1 MALSLF
7 VSTMSAL
14 RAWIKAVSPT
24 RESIVTAGTLAIV
37 FGATYLAAYFTRSE
51 LLLRGSDAATIV
63 RTIGWVV
70 LLKVIVF
77 YSRGI
82 CHRPLRSIR
91 FEDLSVLVRA
101 TTTCLLVLVA
111 INYYFTTW
119 QLGWIQIPRT
129 VLLLDWAFTLL
140 AVGGLQAAARSIY
153 EELMPDAP
161 VGHQRSALIIDAS
174 PQGQAIAA
182 KLMAAKR
189 GGYFISGLLDDDP
202 TFQGSRTSVARV
214 IGGID
219 HVAACAQR
227 LRVTD
232 VIIRQGSV
240 FGRRMRRICETCA
253 AIRVRVM
260 IAESQGE
267 GEEIE
272 VRVRDVELRDLVTH
286 PDPMPVEHRQAVASW
301 VCGETVMVT
310 GAGGSIGA
318 DICRKLVLLKAA
330 RILLVERSECSLFDL
345 HGELEERISSDDAG
359 RIGLTPCL
367 VDIHDSER
375 MEEIFREYRPGI
387 VIHAAAYKH
396 VPMLQG
402 HPAQAIEN
410 NILATA
416 GLADLAEAH
425 GVKTFVALSTD
436 KAVNPTG
443 VMGASKLV
451 AERFLQALGEGS
463 ATKFVVVR
471 FGNVLG
477 SSGTIVPIFTRLL
490 VRRQPIVVT
499 HPEVARSFLTSTD
512 AARLVM
518 FAGAV
523 AESSETYALDMGE
536 PVRIVE
542 LVKSLA
548 FVMRVP
554 RGDVEISFSGL
565 RDGEKLSEELFFD
578 DESRQRLGNSQ
589 LCRVS
594 RPGRP
599 LAEVR
604 QWLGDLKGAI
614 LGEGPEA
621 ARGVLMEIAGLDST
635 TSSVGIAPL
644 GGGDGPQESR
654 L

>member
-1 MALSLF
+1 MALTLI

-14 RAWIKAVSPT
+14 RAWLKAIAPT
-24 RESIVTAGTLAIV
+24 RESIVTAGCLAIV

-51 LLLRGSDAATIV
+51 LLLRGSDAETIV

-70 LLKVIVF
+70 ALKVFVF

-101 TTTCLLVLVA
+101 TTTCLLLLVA

-119 QLGWIQIPRT
+119 RLGWIQIPRT

-140 AVGGLQAAARSIY
+140 AVGGVQAAARSIY
-153 EELMPDAP
+153 EELIPEAP
-161 VGHQRSALIIDAS
+161 IGHQRSALVIDAS

-182 KLMAAKR
+182 NLMAAKR
-189 GGYFISGLLDDDP
+189 GGYFVSGLLDDDP
-202 TFQGSRTSVARV
+202 SHHGSRTSVARV

-219 HVAACAQR
+219 QVAACAQR

-232 VIIRQGSV
+232 VIVRQGSV

-260 IAESQGE
+260 IAESDGE
-267 GEEIE
+267 GEAAQ
-272 VRVRDVELRDLVTH
+272 VRVRDVELRDLVAH
-286 PDPMPVEHRQAVASW
+286 PDPMPGEHRRAVASW
-301 VCGETVMVT
+301 VRGETVMVT

-318 DICRKLVLLKAA
+318 EICRKLVTLQAA
-330 RILLVERSECSLFDL
+330 RILLVDRSECSLFDV
-345 HGELEERISSDDAG
+345 HGELEERVAASADVKT
-359 RIGLTPCL
+359 GLTPCL
-367 VDIHDSER
+367 VDIYDGER
-375 MEEIFREYRPGI
+375 MEEIFREHRPGI

-410 NILATA
+410 NILATV

-425 GVKTFVALSTD
+425 HVKTFVALSTD

-451 AERFLQALGEGS
+451 AERFLQSLGEGA

-477 SSGTIVPIFTRLL
+477 TSGTAVPIFTRLL

-499 HPEVARSFLTSTD
+499 HPEVARRFMTSTD

-523 AESSETYALDMGE
+523 AESSETYVLDMGE

-554 RGDVEISFSGL
+554 RSDVDIRFSGL

-578 DESRQRLGNSQ
+578 DETRQRLGDSQ
-589 LCRVS
+589 VFRVS
-594 RPGRP
+594 RPVRP
-599 LAEVR
+599 LTEVR
-604 QWLGDLKGAI
+604 QWLGELKGAI

-621 ARGVLMEIAGLDST
+621 ARAVLMEIAAGDSV
-635 TSSVGIAPL
+635 TSAEGIARV
-644 GGGDGPQESR
+644 GGDDGPLETRS
-654 L
+654 

>member
-1 MALSLF
+1 MALTLI

-14 RAWIKAVSPT
+14 RAWLKAVAPT
-24 RESIVTAGTLAIV
+24 RESIVTAGCLAIV
-37 FGATYLAAYFTRSE
+37 FGGTYLAAYFTRSE
-51 LLLRGSDAATIV
+51 LLLRGSDAETIV

-70 LLKVIVF
+70 ALKVFVF
-77 YSRGI
+77 YTRGI

-101 TTTCLLVLVA
+101 TTTCLLIFVA

-119 QLGWIQIPRT
+119 RLGWIQIPRT

-153 EELMPDAP
+153 EELMPDVP
-161 VGHQRSALIIDAS
+161 IGHQRSALVIDAS

-189 GGYFISGLLDDDP
+189 VGYFVSGLLDDDP
-202 TFQGSRTSVARV
+202 SHHGSRTSVARV

-260 IAESQGE
+260 IAESHGE
-267 GEEIE
+267 GESAE

-286 PDPMPVEHRQAVASW
+286 PDPMRGEHREAVASW
-301 VCGETVMVT
+301 VRGETVMVT

-318 DICRKLVLLKAA
+318 EICRKLVSLQPA
-330 RILLVERSECSLFDL
+330 RILLVDRSECGLFEV
-345 HGELEERISSDDAG
+345 HGELQERVAG
-359 RIGLTPCL
+359 SGEGAIGLTPCL
-367 VDIHDSER
+367 VDIHDTER
-375 MEEIFREYRPGI
+375 MEEIFREHRPGI

-402 HPAQAIEN
+402 HPVQAIEN
-410 NILATA
+410 NVFATA

-425 GVKTFVALSTD
+425 RVKSFVALSSD

-443 VMGASKLV
+443 VMGASMLV
-451 AERFLQALGEGS
+451 AERFLQSLGEGS

-477 SSGTIVPIFTRLL
+477 SSGTVVPIFTRLL

-499 HPEVARSFLTSTD
+499 HPDVARRFMTATD

-523 AESSETYALDMGE
+523 AESSGTYALDMGE
-536 PVRIVE
+536 PVQIVE

-554 RGDVEISFSGL
+554 RSEVEIRFGGL
-565 RDGEKLSEELFFD
+565 RDGEKLSEELFHD
-578 DESRQRLGNSQ
+578 DETRQRLGDSQ
-589 LCRVS
+589 VFRVA
-594 RPGRP
+594 RPVRP

-604 QWLGDLKGAI
+604 QWLGELKGAI

-621 ARGVLMEIAGLDST
+621 ARGVLMEIAALDGT
-635 TSSVGIAPL
+635 ASSVGIARS
-644 GGGDGPQESR
+644 GEDDGPSEARS
-654 L
+654 

>member
-1 MALSLF
+1 
-7 VSTMSAL
+7 
-14 RAWIKAVSPT
+14 
-24 RESIVTAGTLAIV
+24 
-37 FGATYLAAYFTRSE
+37 
-51 LLLRGSDAATIV
+51 
-63 RTIGWVV
+63 
-70 LLKVIVF
+70 
-77 YSRGI
+77 
-82 CHRPLRSIR
+82 
-91 FEDLSVLVRA
+91 
-101 TTTCLLVLVA
+101 
-111 INYYFTTW
+111 
-119 QLGWIQIPRT
+119 
-129 VLLLDWAFTLL
+129 
-140 AVGGLQAAARSIY
+140 
-153 EELMPDAP
+153 
-161 VGHQRSALIIDAS
+161 
-174 PQGQAIAA
+174 
-182 KLMAAKR
+182 
-189 GGYFISGLLDDDP
+189 
-202 TFQGSRTSVARV
+202 
-214 IGGID
+214 
-219 HVAACAQR
+219 
-227 LRVTD
+227 
-232 VIIRQGSV
+232 
-240 FGRRMRRICETCA
+240 
-253 AIRVRVM
+253 
-260 IAESQGE
+260 
-267 GEEIE
+267 
-272 VRVRDVELRDLVTH
+272 
-286 PDPMPVEHRQAVASW
+286 
-301 VCGETVMVT
+301 
-310 GAGGSIGA
+310 
-318 DICRKLVLLKAA
+318 
-330 RILLVERSECSLFDL
+330 
-345 HGELEERISSDDAG
+345 
-359 RIGLTPCL
+359 
-367 VDIHDSER
+367 
-375 MEEIFREYRPGI
+375 MEEIFREHRPGI

-410 NILATA
+410 NVLATA

-451 AERFLQALGEGS
+451 AERFLQAVGEGS

-499 HPEVARSFLTSTD
+499 HPEVARSFMTSTD

-523 AESSETYALDMGE
+523 AESSETYVLDMGE

-554 RGDVEISFSGL
+554 KGDVEISFSGL

-578 DESRQRLGNSQ
+578 DESRQRLGDSQ
-589 LCRVS
+589 VFRVS

-621 ARGVLMEIAGLDST
+621 ARGVLMEIAALDST
-635 TSSVGIAPL
+635 PASVGIAPL
-644 GGGDGPQESR
+644 GEDDGPQESR